1 MEKNM
6 KKILSLIAIL
16 AICLTFCGCDRKP
29 MTVTFQNATMAGS
42 DQNTVNIFFADDK
55 KFDEKVCD
63 IWIKSD
69 TDDVTLTINK
79 SNQPKFKTY
88 LKKKDMW
95 YSMTT
100 LELESDGKI
109 AQEDYAMYKDA
120 VDLVYVLQTNQ
131 KCKVTFK
138 AVTGD
143 KTKNAEETGFLI
155 ANAEDVSKEF
165 TLELKPLKN

>member
-1 MEKNM
+1 M
-6 KKILSLIAIL
+6 KKTFSLIAIF
-16 AICLTFCGCDRKP
+16 AICLTFGACDRKP

-42 DQNTVNIFFADDK
+42 DQNTINIFFADDK

-69 TDDVTLTINK
+69 TNDVALIINK
-79 SNQPKFKTY
+79 SNQQKFKTY

-95 YSMTT
+95 HSMTT

-109 AQEDYAMYKDA
+109 AQEDYVMYKDA

-131 KCKVTFK
+131 KCNVTFK

-165 TLELKPLKN
+165 VIELKPLKE